1 MTNENYDQQTKKW
14 TACERW
20 HFTGHSLLAVGT
32 LCISV
37 ANLLQLANTGK
48 ISEFGGYQPSST
60 KFNSPQMSSGH
71 NDGSH
76 PMDYF
81 RRG

>member
-20 HFTGHSLLAVGT
+20 HLTGHACLAVGT
-32 LCISV
+32 LCISIGH
-37 ANLLQLANTGK
+37 LLQLASNGNISDFSGYRPTG
-48 ISEFGGYQPSST
+48 GRQG
-60 KFNSPQMSSGH
+60 PQMTPNNHDSS
-71 NDGSH
+71 NA
-76 PMDYF
+76 MDFF